1 MDAEARHQHLCQSN
15 RAEQAPAGDG
25 KQRALVPRFRTLHF
39 AYRYRHSR
47 RKRED
52 AKNEVIAEM
61 RGKFEQ
67 LGLSFEEVMGLERVM
82 HFDRGRYSLEPHFA
96 ACMLDLHSVQ
106 EASIP

>member
-1 MDAEARHQHLCQSN
+1 MDAEARHQHLCQSYQ
-15 RAEQAPAGDG
+15 AEQAHAGDG

-67 LGLSFEEVMGLERVM
+67 LGLSFEEVMGLDSGRIGRRN
-82 HFDRGRYSLEPHFA
+82 RGTQLP
-96 ACMLDLHSVQ
+96 
-106 EASIP
+106 